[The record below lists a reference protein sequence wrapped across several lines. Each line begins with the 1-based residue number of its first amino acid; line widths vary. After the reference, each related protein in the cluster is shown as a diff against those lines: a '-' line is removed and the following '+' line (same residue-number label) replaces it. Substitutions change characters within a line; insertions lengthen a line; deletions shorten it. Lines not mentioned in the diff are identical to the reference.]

1 MMAIAQNDGKKV
13 LAFSTISN
21 LGLIVACAGIG
32 VEETVWGG
40 VLLMIFH
47 AVSKSMLFQA
57 VGATENC
64 LGSRDIEDMHGLLLR
79 LPKLTYIMGIGI
91 AGMYLAP
98 FGMLISKWVALK
110 AFVDSENVLLVIF
123 IAYGSATTMF
133 YWTKWLSKLTT
144 QHRARQRVKEYYTQ
158 RRIFIHVYPC
168 RGNAFDVFAVPIS
181 GHRCCQSYFGIYVWL
196 RQHCSLHERAGNHG
210 HHADFSSD
218 RADDYGLCH
227 PYGKTRTGTHLHERR

>member
-1 MMAIAQNDGKKV
+1 MIRLAPAMHGTTVEWTVSLIGGFTFIAASMMAIAQNDAKKV

-21 LGLIVACAGIG
+21 LGLDRCLCRYRCGRNSVGA
-32 VEETVWGG
+32 

-47 AVSKSMLFQA
+47 AVSKSMLFQS

-123 IAYGSATTMF
+123 IAMASATTMF
-133 YWTKWLSKLTT
+133 LLD
-144 QHRARQRVKEYYTQ
+144 QM
-158 RRIFIHVYPC
+158 
-168 RGNAFDVFAVPIS
+168 AV
-181 GHRCCQSYFGIYVWL
+181 Q
-196 RQHCSLHERAGNHG
+196 
-210 HHADFSSD
+210 
-218 RADDYGLCH
+218 ADDPASCTDRSKGCYL
-227 PYGKTRTGTHLHERR
+227 